1 MPEIKLEH
9 ITKRWGKFYAV
20 EDLSLTIADNSF
32 VTLLGPSGCGKTT
45 TLRMIAGLETPTS
58 GRITIGDQ
66 VVFDSAM
73 GINVPA
79 NKRRV
84 GFLFQNYA
92 LWPNMTVYENISFG
106 LTNVKEDLPKIDF
119 DTRVNARLAEI
130 LSAPGEVTKVLAECR
145 DKKGKLDDKKA
156 LLKLI
161 DTFTI
166 SQFTA
171 KKLLGYH
178 LEDGKD
184 VSAEAAA
191 LREKAE
197 AARKALEAT
206 GGSYDADYAIYKDGQ
221 PVTEVRKLTKEEID
235 LTVRRVARIVKI
247 GMFMDRYPAEL
258 SGGQQQRVAIA
269 RTLAPEPSVLF
280 MDEPLSNLD
289 AKLRLEMR
297 YELQRLHVETGSTF
311 VYVTHDQ
318 MEAMTLAT
326 QICLIN
332 NGVLQQYQP
341 PLTVYNHPQNLF
353 VADFVGNPSINFVEA
368 KGAQQ
373 PDGSITLDILGGV
386 KAVFRP
392 REGLDLAAWFAERDR
407 KAAAHAAERLA
418 KSQEKGYVE
427 KGNKDEPFR
436 YHIAKVE
443 EEDDSLQEE
452 PVLTNEDLVLGIR
465 PEFLNITS
473 EAPLKGEIYGAMPTG
488 MESTI
493 KVYVNGF
500 LLTGVVFG
508 SSLFTIG
515 EQHSISFTGHHIMLF
530 DRQSGDC
537 IALGSLETL

>member
-9 ITKRWGKFYAV
+9 VTKRWGKFYAV
-20 EDLSLTIADNSF
+20 EDLNLTIADNSF

-130 LSAPGEVTKVLAECR
+130 LSAPGEVTKVLAECL

-452 PVLTNEDLVLGIR
+452 PILTNEDLVLGIR

>member
-20 EDLSLTIADNSF
+20 EDLNLTIADNSF

-119 DTRVNARLAEI
+119 DTRINARLAEI

-156 LLKLI
+156 LFKLI

-247 GMFMDRYPAEL
+247 GMFMDRDPAEL

-452 PVLTNEDLVLGIR
+452 PILTNEDLVLGIR

>member
-20 EDLSLTIADNSF
+20 EDLNLTIADNSF

-368 KGAQQ
+368 KGTQQ

-392 REGLDLAAWFAERDR
+392 REGLNLAAWFAERDR
-407 KAAAHAAERLA
+407 KAAAHAAEHLA

-515 EQHSISFTGHHIMLF
+515 EQHSVSFTGHHIMLF

>member
-20 EDLSLTIADNSF
+20 EDLNLTIADNSF

-119 DTRVNARLAEI
+119 DTRINARLAEI

-156 LLKLI
+156 LFKLI

-386 KAVFRP
+386 KGVFRP

-452 PVLTNEDLVLGIR
+452 PILTNEDLVLGIR